1 MLKYLLFLWAS
12 ENDFIMLWLM
22 SIYGVVA
29 FVLEWK
35 DLQNDYQKICDLH
48 DKWFPLISV
57 QYDSRYFQKM
67 ENRFSQRLTDDGFGF
82 NYAL

>member
-1 MLKYLLFLWAS
+1 MLKYFLFLWAS
-12 ENDFIMLWLM
+12 EDDFKWLI

-35 DLQNDYQKICDLH
+35 DLQNDYRKICDLH